1 MSFSKLFFPS
11 MIFTPYEN
19 MTNDMREP
27 SKSNLLERMRLPL
40 YFIALLWAIHLMQY
54 AMSWKLGYL
63 GVYPRSFSGLRGI
76 LFAPLIHAD
85 FKHLINNSIPFFV
98 LSSLILYF
106 YPRVAKKSFIR
117 IYLLTGVM
125 VWGIGN
131 FFFCGLE
138 YGHRCNSYHIGASG
152 VVYGLA
158 AFVMGTGI
166 FRKNVKSIVLA
177 LIVLFYY
184 SGMFMGILPREE
196 GVSWESHLY
205 GGIIGLLVAWYYRHD
220 LEMDEVQR
228 VPSWAKEE
236 DTAGEYFLPRD
247 VFEMTKWE
255 RRERWRK

>member
-1 MSFSKLFFPS
+1 MSQ
-11 MIFTPYEN
+11 TYQA
-19 MTNDMREP
+19 T
-27 SKSNLLERMRLPL
+27 LLDRIRLPL
-40 YFIALLWAIHLMQY
+40 YFLALIWSIHLMQY
-54 AMSWKLGYL
+54 TMDWNLGYL
-63 GVYPRSFSGLRGI
+63 GVYPRTLPGTKGI
-76 LFAPLIHAD
+76 LLAPLIHAD

-98 LSSLILYF
+98 LGSIMLYF
-106 YPRVAKKSFIR
+106 YPKVAVNGFIR
-117 IYLLTGVM
+117 IYFFTGLM
-125 VWGIGN
+125 VWLIGN

-158 AFVMGTGI
+158 TFIMGTGI
-166 FRKNVKSIVLA
+166 FRRNIKSIVLA

-220 LEMDEVQR
+220 WETDEVPTP
-228 VPSWAKEE
+228 PSWANEAPPE
-236 DTAGEYFLPRD
+236 GEYFLPRD

-255 RRERWRK
+255 RRQGGSGKPDGFTSTRR